1 MSSATPL
8 RADPAAPGAAQGISP
23 VAVPEVRVTAPGTT
37 SGYLVFGTG
46 RLDESFARGG
56 VVHLVEHLVMRR
68 LGPLDI
74 EANATTAPHH
84 LSFEAHGTPAVVEEF
99 LGRVVAAIADLG
111 TLTDEEVLA
120 EKRVI
125 DHEMRSW
132 SPHPSLYAIRERLGV
147 RGEALGAVDPPGRCF
162 LTTAEVVDHA
172 RRHLVRE
179 NAVLVIVGEAPEGID
194 LKALPAATTT
204 RPDRGTLALLPLVT
218 PGFVRRPGAPVS
230 ISVLGSRADPRHT
243 VAVNVLDV
251 LLHERVRTE
260 EQLAY
265 LAEVD
270 TQDLDHDLSQVTFVC
285 DAVEDGA
292 AVAALTVVRLLRR
305 IAAEGLPDGILERG
319 RHRALALLDHPGWVA
334 ARAHEDAARTL
345 LGRLV
350 VPLDQER
357 AQVLATSGDDVRAWL
372 ADALPSLL
380 AVLPDES
387 DPRLEAELRSMG
399 LVLADPPPPP
409 LTGPSF
415 RPKPF
420 RGTPSRFR
428 LVIDEHAIGV
438 VGPELSVVVPDED
451 LVGVEDTAEGFLV
464 VGVDGTTIPVAVGD
478 WWGARVPLTAYL
490 ARVPA
495 GLRIPDAATCPCPR
509 PDR

>member
-1 MSSATPL
+1 MP
-8 RADPAAPGAAQGISP
+8 
-23 VAVPEVRVTAPGTT
+23 APGTT

-46 RLDESFARGG
+46 RLDESYARGG

-84 LSFEAHGTPAVVEEF
+84 LSFEAHGTPAAVKEF
-99 LGRVVAAIADLG
+99 LGRVVAAIAGLG

-179 NAVLVIVGEAPEGID
+179 NAVLVVAGEAPEGID
-194 LKALPAATTT
+194 LGALPAATTA
-204 RPDRGTLALLPLVT
+204 RPDRGGLALLPLVT

-230 ISVLGSRADPRHT
+230 ISVLGSRADPRHS

-251 LLHERVRTE
+251 LLYERVRTE

-270 TQDLDHDLSQVTFVC
+270 TQDLDHDRSQVTFVC

-319 RHRALALLDHPGWVA
+319 RHRALALLDHPGWIA

-357 AQVLATSGDDVRAWL
+357 AQVLATSGDDVRSWL

-409 LTGPSF
+409 LTGRSF

-428 LVIDEHAIGV
+428 LVLDEHAIGV
-438 VGPELSVVVPDED
+438 VGPELSVAVPDDD

-478 WWGARVPLTAYL
+478 WWGARAPLAAYL
-490 ARVPA
+490 ARVPT